1 MASDAD
7 TGQLRRTKEI
17 ARLLL
22 RYGRSDVLEAA
33 QRDPLLAD
41 FEPPPEEA
49 REEGEQLARD
59 LEALGPTF
67 IKLGQLLS
75 TRGDLLPPPYLVALS
90 RLQDEVE
97 PFPYA
102 DVERIVAEE
111 LGVRISKA
119 FADFEAAPA
128 ASASLGQVHRA
139 TLRDGRP
146 VAVKVQRPEIRARVL
161 ADLEALERL
170 VAFVDEHSERAR
182 RFRLTE
188 LLEEFRRTLLAELD
202 YRREAQNLVAV
213 GRSLERFERLFVP
226 RPIDDYSTS
235 RVLTMEYVQGAKL
248 DDVSPLARLELDGA
262 AIADELFEAYLV
274 QVLVDGLFH
283 ADPHPGNILL
293 TRDGR
298 LALIDLGMVGHIA
311 PGMRDR
317 LLKLLIALGEGQS
330 DEVADHALAMSTT
343 TAESD
348 LERFRQEVN
357 HRVLSL
363 RDTAIEDIAVGR
375 VIQEIVLLAGDCGVW
390 MPMELSLLGKAL
402 LNLDHIARTLDPGF
416 DPNAAIRRHAGELL
430 RNDREQGCGACG
442 TGRPGDRCAP
452 CEAVVVIPDNER
464 ATVVAAGAARSRT
477 PTSSTTRCP
486 SARRTTRRLLLIQDR
501 SSTRSARP
509 TSSSARASS
518 AARTACSSSGT
529 RSATGPDDA
538 VEHAHGPQPHRHG
551 DLLQG
556 LPPRDPRGRRAQVE
570 ALRHRAR
577 ADRQDG
583 EARRPHLG
591 GADLLPR
598 PHLRRGQED
607 RLEGRRLGD
616 LVHHPV

>member
-1 MASDAD
+1 MASPN

-41 FEPPPEEA
+41 FEPPPAEA
-49 REEGEQLARD
+49 REEAEQLARD

-75 TRGDLLPPPYLVALS
+75 TRGDLLPAPYLAALA

-111 LGVRISKA
+111 LGVRVSKA
-119 FADFEAAPA
+119 FADFDANPA

-139 TLRDGRP
+139 TLRDGRQ

-170 VAFVDEHSERAR
+170 ISFVDEHSERAR
-182 RFRLTE
+182 RFRLTA

-202 YRREAQNLVAV
+202 YRREAQNLVAI

-235 RVLTMEYVQGAKL
+235 RVLTMEYVEGSKL

-274 QVLVDGLFH
+274 QVLVEGLFH

-317 LLKLLIALGEGQS
+317 LLKLLIALGEGNS
-330 DEVADHALAMSTT
+330 DEVADHALAMSATS
-343 TAESD
+343 AESD
-348 LERFRQEVN
+348 RERFRHEVN

-375 VIQEIVLLAGDCGVW
+375 VIQEIVLLAGDCEVW

-430 RNDREQGCGACG
+430 SRRMRRDLSPGNVVATLLEAKELAEQLPARVNQILATVADNELRLKVDAFDENEMIRAFQKVANRITVGVVLAALIVGAALMMRVDTAFRLFGYPGFAMLCFLFAAAGGVAVVWDIVRHDLPERRDRK
-442 TGRPGDRCAP
+442 RPG
-452 CEAVVVIPDNER
+452 
-464 ATVVAAGAARSRT
+464 G
-477 PTSSTTRCP
+477 
-486 SARRTTRRLLLIQDR
+486 
-501 SSTRSARP
+501 
-509 TSSSARASS
+509 
-518 AARTACSSSGT
+518 
-529 RSATGPDDA
+529 
-538 VEHAHGPQPHRHG
+538 
-551 DLLQG
+551 
-556 LPPRDPRGRRAQVE
+556 PPR
-570 ALRHRAR
+570 
-577 ADRQDG
+577 
-583 EARRPHLG
+583 
-591 GADLLPR
+591 
-598 PHLRRGQED
+598 
-607 RLEGRRLGD
+607 
-616 LVHHPV
+616 

>member
-1 MASDAD
+1 MATPD

-49 REEGEQLARD
+49 REEAEQLARD

-119 FADFEAAPA
+119 FADFEVTPA

-170 VAFVDEHSERAR
+170 VAFVDEHSERAQ

-235 RVLTMEYVQGAKL
+235 RVLTMEYVEGSKL
-248 DDVSPLARLELDGA
+248 DDVSPLARIELDGE

-363 RDTAIEDIAVGR
+363 RETAIEDIEVGR

-402 LNLDHIARTLDPGF
+402 LNLDHIARTLDPEF

-430 RNDREQGCGACG
+430 SRRMRRDLSPGNVVATLLEAKELAEQLPARVNQILATVADNELRLKVDAFDENELIRAVQKVANRITVGVVLAALIVGAALMMRVETAFRLFGYPGFAMVCFVAAAAGGVALVWDIVRHDRPERPDRR
-442 TGRPGDRCAP
+442 RPG
-452 CEAVVVIPDNER
+452 
-464 ATVVAAGAARSRT
+464 G
-477 PTSSTTRCP
+477 
-486 SARRTTRRLLLIQDR
+486 
-501 SSTRSARP
+501 
-509 TSSSARASS
+509 
-518 AARTACSSSGT
+518 
-529 RSATGPDDA
+529 
-538 VEHAHGPQPHRHG
+538 
-551 DLLQG
+551 
-556 LPPRDPRGRRAQVE
+556 PPR
-570 ALRHRAR
+570 
-577 ADRQDG
+577 
-583 EARRPHLG
+583 
-591 GADLLPR
+591 
-598 PHLRRGQED
+598 
-607 RLEGRRLGD
+607 
-616 LVHHPV
+616 

>member
-1 MASDAD
+1 MATPD

-41 FEPPPEEA
+41 FEPPPAEA
-49 REEGEQLARD
+49 REEAEQLARD

-119 FADFEAAPA
+119 FSDFQATPD

-170 VAFVDEHSERAR
+170 VAFIDEHSERAR
-182 RFRLTE
+182 RFRLTA
-188 LLEEFRRTLLAELD
+188 LLEEFRRSLLAELD
-202 YRREAQNLVAV
+202 YRREAQNLVAL
-213 GRSLERFERLFVP
+213 GRSLDRFERLLVP

-343 TAESD
+343 SAESD
-348 LERFRQEVN
+348 RDRFRHEVN

-375 VIQEIVLLAGDCGVW
+375 VIQELVLLAGDCEVW

-402 LNLDHIARTLDPGF
+402 LNLDHVARALDPGF

-430 RNDREQGCGACG
+430 SRRMRRDLSPGNVVATLLEAKELAEQLPARVNQILATVADNELRLKVDAFDENEMIRAVQKVANRITVGVVLAALIVGAALMMRVETAFRLFGYPGFAMVCFVAAAAGGVALVWDIVRHDRPERPDRR
-442 TGRPGDRCAP
+442 RPGA
-452 CEAVVVIPDNER
+452 
-464 ATVVAAGAARSRT
+464 
-477 PTSSTTRCP
+477 
-486 SARRTTRRLLLIQDR
+486 
-501 SSTRSARP
+501 
-509 TSSSARASS
+509 
-518 AARTACSSSGT
+518 
-529 RSATGPDDA
+529 
-538 VEHAHGPQPHRHG
+538 
-551 DLLQG
+551 
-556 LPPRDPRGRRAQVE
+556 PPR
-570 ALRHRAR
+570 
-577 ADRQDG
+577 
-583 EARRPHLG
+583 
-591 GADLLPR
+591 
-598 PHLRRGQED
+598 
-607 RLEGRRLGD
+607 
-616 LVHHPV
+616 

>member
-1 MASDAD
+1 MATPE

-41 FEPPPEEA
+41 FEPPPAEA
-49 REEGEQLARD
+49 REEAEQLARD

-67 IKLGQLLS
+67 IKLGQVLS
-75 TRGDLLPPPYLVALS
+75 TRGDLLPPPYLAALA
-90 RLQDEVE
+90 RLQDEVA

-102 DVERIVAEE
+102 DVERIVSEE

-119 FADFEAAPA
+119 FADFDATPA

-146 VAVKVQRPEIRARVL
+146 VAVKVQRPGIRGQVL

-170 VAFVDEHSERAR
+170 VAFVDEHSARAR
-182 RFRLTE
+182 RFRLTA
-188 LLEEFRRTLLAELD
+188 LLDEFRRTLLAELD

-226 RPIDDYSTS
+226 KPIDDYSTS
-235 RVLTMEYVQGAKL
+235 RVLTMEYVAGSSL

-298 LALIDLGMVGHIA
+298 LALIDLGMIGHIA

-317 LLKLLIALGEGQS
+317 LLKLLIALGEGNS
-330 DEVADHALAMSTT
+330 DEVADHALAMSATS
-343 TAESD
+343 AESD
-348 LERFRQEVN
+348 RDRFRREVN

-375 VIQEIVLLAGDCGVW
+375 VIQEIVLLAGDCEVW

-402 LNLDHIARTLDPGF
+402 LNLDHIARTLDPEF

-430 RNDREQGCGACG
+430 SRRMRRDLSPGNLVGSLLEAKELAEQLPARVNQILATVADNELRLKVDAFDETEMIRAFQKVANRITVGVVLAALIVGAALMMRVETAFRLFGYPGIAMLCFLVAAAGGVAVVWDIVRHDLPERRDRRRP
-442 TGRPGDRCAP
+442 GRP
-452 CEAVVVIPDNER
+452 
-464 ATVVAAGAARSRT
+464 
-477 PTSSTTRCP
+477 
-486 SARRTTRRLLLIQDR
+486 
-501 SSTRSARP
+501 
-509 TSSSARASS
+509 
-518 AARTACSSSGT
+518 
-529 RSATGPDDA
+529 
-538 VEHAHGPQPHRHG
+538 
-551 DLLQG
+551 
-556 LPPRDPRGRRAQVE
+556 PR
-570 ALRHRAR
+570 
-577 ADRQDG
+577 
-583 EARRPHLG
+583 
-591 GADLLPR
+591 
-598 PHLRRGQED
+598 
-607 RLEGRRLGD
+607 
-616 LVHHPV
+616 